1 MLEQQVKAVP
11 NYDRYIIILNELYN
25 TLEQDDYFINKWN
38 SKVLK
43 KAITYSQLRMWEEVN
58 SEFNKALLH
67 LVESEEVNVDLKY
80 CNEYDQKVW
89 EDLHPE
95 SILQIGD
102 LDRTKFFSQSTQKNY
117 GAFKAEFQKWMIL
130 GKTQPTY
137 QVFEGN
143 REKLCQEWTSL
154 PRFIDQV
161 HNHRLTKFQE
171 YIELIEIMALLNNC
185 RTQPKEKSSKDFCTA
200 AAIQRERVPIS
211 WESNRV
217 WRDIL
222 ENRYIP
228 FVILNNMLESKKK
241 VPNESAQ
248 EREPKRSFAFKRLL
262 NYVWVSNLTFNFL
275 IG

>member
-67 LVESEEVNVDLKY
+67 LVEGEEVNVDLKY

-171 YIELIEIMALLNNC
+171 YIELIEIMALLNNW

-241 VPNESAQ
+241 APNESAQ

-262 NYVWVSNLTFNFL
+262 NYVWVSNLTFNF
-275 IG
+275 